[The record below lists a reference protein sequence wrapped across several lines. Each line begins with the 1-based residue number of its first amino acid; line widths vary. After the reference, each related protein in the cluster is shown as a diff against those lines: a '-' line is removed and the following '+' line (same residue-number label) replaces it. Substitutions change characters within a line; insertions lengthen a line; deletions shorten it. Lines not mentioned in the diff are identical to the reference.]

1 MNLEREFLR
10 KSAGLPLHFGDRKL
24 NEEEKFSK
32 IRTLD
37 VEAELLRVFS
47 NTLREIKR
55 LKEMMD
61 SRFQGYGGGPY
72 GPGPMRTLRDE
83 KGPID
88 KERLLKVA
96 MDKLD
101 LIEEA
106 LAECFD
112 AKVSSEEEVEDDE
125 VEDDEVEDEEE
136 EYEDD
141 EE

>member
-10 KSAGLPLHFGDRKL
+10 KSAGLPLHFGDKNL

-47 NTLREIKR
+47 NTLRDIKR

-61 SRFQGYGGGPY
+61 SRYQGYGSPY

-112 AKVSSEEEVEDDE
+112 AKVSSEDE
-125 VEDDEVEDEEE
+125 VEHDEEE
-136 EYEDD
+136 FDDEDYEDDYEDD

>member
-10 KSAGLPLHFGDRKL
+10 KSAGLPLHYGDKKL

-61 SRFQGYGGGPY
+61 SRFQGYGPM

-112 AKVSSEEEVEDDE
+112 AKVSSEDEVDHEEDDHDE
-125 VEDDEVEDEEE
+125 EDYDYEEEPEDDL
-136 EYEDD
+136 
-141 EE
+141 

>member
-10 KSAGLPLHFGDRKL
+10 KTAGLPLHYETRKL
-24 NEEEKFSK
+24 NEEEKYSK

-37 VEAELLRVFS
+37 IEAELLRVFS
-47 NTLREIKR
+47 TTLKDIKR
-55 LKEMMD
+55 LKEMMN
-61 SRFQGYGGGPY
+61 SQYQGYGY

-83 KGPID
+83 NGPID
-88 KERLLKVA
+88 KEHLLKVA

-112 AKVSSEEEVEDDE
+112 VKVSKEPEVEHE
-125 VEDDEVEDEEE
+125 EDDI
-136 EYEDD
+136 EDD
-141 EE
+141 EESSEEDEY